1 MCDSHLWSCQDSYQL
16 DLDDEVDDNDLA
28 EAIQEARIVEW
39 AAFSCGLIYWFTT
52 TWWVQV
58 EAGLQGDE
66 DTVAGSTWIHVNLK
80 PKGGL
85 NP

>member
-1 MCDSHLWSCQDSYQL
+1 MSSVQL
-16 DLDDEVDDNDLA
+16 RVDL
-28 EAIQEARIVEW
+28 
-39 AAFSCGLIYWFTT
+39 LIHNNLVNL
-52 TWWVQV
+52 VQV